1 MLRYVAGR
9 LLLAIPTVVI
19 VLSLTFFLV
28 HLVPGSPA
36 NFILGQ
42 DATPEQIHAVDRQLG
57 LDRPLATQYTSWFG
71 KVLHGDL
78 GTSYV
83 SGQSVTTALSHALPA
98 TLSLALL
105 ALAVSLV
112 LGVVLGMWAAVR
124 GGGKVDSAV
133 RSFAGVGLAVP
144 PFWLAALL
152 IWLFALELPL
162 FPATGYVPLTQSP
175 EDWILSL
182 ALPTATL
189 AIGQLAQI
197 YLQARF
203 SVQEVLGRD
212 FVRTLQAVG
221 LPRHKILFKH
231 VLRNA
236 AIPVVSVAGTSF
248 IFLLSGVVVVE
259 AIFSTNGLGSLMLSS
274 VQAHDLPVV
283 QGIVLYFTALV
294 LIVNTAVDLIVA
306 WLDPRVRTR

>member
-1 MLRYVAGR
+1 M
-9 LLLAIPTVVI
+9 
-19 VLSLTFFLV
+19 
-28 HLVPGSPA
+28 
-36 NFILGQ
+36 
-42 DATPEQIHAVDRQLG
+42 
-57 LDRPLATQYTSWFG
+57 
-71 KVLHGDL
+71 
-78 GTSYV
+78 
-83 SGQSVTTALSHALPA
+83 
-98 TLSLALL
+98 
-105 ALAVSLV
+105 
-112 LGVVLGMWAAVR
+112 
-124 GGGKVDSAV
+124 
-133 RSFAGVGLAVP
+133 AGVGLAVP

-152 IWLFALELPL
+152 IWLFALELPI
-162 FPATGYVPLTQSP
+162 FPATGYVPLSASP
-175 EDWILSL
+175 GDWFLSL
-182 ALPTATL
+182 ALPMATL

-221 LPRHKILFKH
+221 LPRRKILFKH

-236 AIPVVSVAGTSF
+236 AIPVISVAGTSF

-274 VQAHDLPVV
+274 VQSHDLPVV

-294 LIVNTAVDLIVA
+294 LIVNTVVDLLVA